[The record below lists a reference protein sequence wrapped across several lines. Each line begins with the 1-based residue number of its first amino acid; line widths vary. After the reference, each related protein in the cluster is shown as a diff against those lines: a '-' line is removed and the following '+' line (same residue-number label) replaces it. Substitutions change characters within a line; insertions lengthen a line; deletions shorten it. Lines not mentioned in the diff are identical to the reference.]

1 MARRKMTQ
9 EHKDAIAAG
18 RSEGAAV
25 KRYLETLG
33 QKGKPGRRVSRDELA
48 RRLDETDQAIPEES
62 NALSQ
67 LDLIQK
73 RIDLERRIQNADAEE
88 DSSDAEAAFIEV
100 AANYARRKKIT
111 YSAFRTMGV
120 PPEVLKEAGVRRTRS

>member
-100 AANYARRKKIT
+100 AANYARRKKIP